1 MSLKL
6 KIISP
11 ERIVFSGEVDSI
23 KVPGTN
29 GQFEVLNNH
38 APIISS
44 LGKGFVEYSF
54 NGGKNQFEVS
64 GGFIEVKDNDVSLCV
79 ETPSSL
85 V

>member
-1 MSLKL
+1 MSLNL

-11 ERIVFSGEVDSI
+11 ERIVFIGEVDGV

-29 GQFEVLNNH
+29 GEFEVLNNH

-44 LGKGFVEYSF
+44 LGKGVVEYSHQ
-54 NGGKNQFEVS
+54 GEKNQLEVN

-79 ETPSSL
+79 ETPL
-85 V
+85 TTV

>member
-11 ERIVFSGEVDSI
+11 ECVIFDGEVESV

-29 GQFEVLNNH
+29 GEFEVLNNH

-44 LGKGFVEYSF
+44 LGIGFVDYST
-54 NGGKNQFEVS
+54 NGQKKRLEVS
-64 GGFIEVKDNDVSLCV
+64 GGFIEVKDNEVSLCV
-79 ETPSSL
+79 ETTSITA
-85 V
+85 

>member
-1 MSLKL
+1 
-6 KIISP
+6 
-11 ERIVFSGEVDSI
+11 
-23 KVPGTN
+23 
-29 GQFEVLNNH
+29 VLNNH

>member
-11 ERIVFSGEVDSI
+11 ERIIFNGDVESV

-29 GQFEVLNNH
+29 GEFEVLSNH

-44 LGKGFVEYSF
+44 LGKGFVDYSL
-54 NGGKNQFEVS
+54 KNENKHLEVS
-64 GGFIEVKDNDVSLCV
+64 GGFIEVKDNKVSLCV
-79 ETPSSL
+79 ETTSTM

>member
-1 MSLKL
+1 MSLNL

-11 ERIVFSGEVDSI
+11 ERIVFNGEVESI

-29 GQFEVLNNH
+29 GEFEVLNNH

-44 LGKGFVEYSF
+44 LDKGFVEYSF
-54 NGGKNQFEVS
+54 NGGRNQLEVS
-64 GGFIEVKDNDVSLCV
+64 GGFIEVKDNEVSLCV
-79 ETPSSL
+79 ETPSAT

>member
-11 ERIVFSGEVDSI
+11 ERIVFDGEVESI

-29 GQFEVLNNH
+29 GEFEVLSNH

-54 NGGKNQFEVS
+54 KGGKNQLEVS

-79 ETPSSL
+79 ETPS
-85 V
+85 VTV